1 MSMWTYVNGTI
12 TVNPMGRT
20 NEEKEYILK
29 TVLNHLPLVTGSE
42 EDMNIYIIPKK
53 GYNSSCSTD
62 EFGEKTN
69 NLTDSY
75 GRKNRDRGYLQ
86 VQDEYIIV
94 VNGALRDREF
104 EQTYREFIKWIVRLG
119 KRISIE
125 NILVEIKGYEKSSI
139 IKNRNI
145 QNKRESWKSVFD
157 GLFEDPSWSN
167 DDGKVN
173 WTEFMMWDKAKDSMY
188 PKMLAYKY
196 FYDQENNKEIR
207 KINYK

>member
-1 MSMWTYVNGTI
+1 MILDFSSIRIQICQRIQFLNSWHIFLSNFEIFPIHIFHIMYIKIDLLEEFKMSMWTYVNGTI

-94 VNGALRDREF
+94 VMD
-104 EQTYREFIKWIVRLG
+104 IKRQ
-119 KRISIE
+119 RI
-125 NILVEIKGYEKSSI
+125 
-139 IKNRNI
+139 
-145 QNKRESWKSVFD
+145 
-157 GLFEDPSWSN
+157 
-167 DDGKVN
+167 
-173 WTEFMMWDKAKDSMY
+173 
-188 PKMLAYKY
+188 
-196 FYDQENNKEIR
+196 
-207 KINYK
+207 